1 MKEVFEEATNQLN
14 EKHPLVIATV
24 VRTKGSTP
32 QKPGAKLLVRNDGSG
47 VGTLGGG
54 CVEGDIWYAAKQ
66 LMKNRGS
73 AETIGYELN
82 EEIAAQDGLVCGGTM
97 FFLVD
102 PIYEKGQEALFL
114 DEINSAYLGG
124 EPVAL
129 ASLVKTTPDID
140 SKLGGKLL
148 IRSDGSVEGTL
159 GADNLNSEAIKYGI
173 ELMAYGNSK
182 YVRSETGAEYFV
194 EGYTTPP
201 QIILCGGGHV
211 SRAIYTFAVNLG
223 FNLTV
228 IDDRE
233 EFANK
238 TRFPLANVVV
248 AESSAEGFRSIEIN
262 KNTFIVIATRGHRYD
277 HVSLEAALNT
287 SASYIGLLGSKRKTI
302 LIYEELLSKGVSID
316 RIKDV
321 RAPIGL
327 DINARTP
334 EEIAISIMAEILM
347 IRNGGGG
354 NEMKLDSNLLE
365 KTSDKAFK
373 NKTLITAMLLPF

>member
-1 MKEVFEEATNQLN
+1 MKEVFEEATNQIN

-182 YVRSETGAEYFV
+182 YVRSEIGAEYFV

-201 QIILCGGGHV
+201 RIILCGGGHV

-373 NKTLITAMLLPF
+373 NKTDVKIGP

>member
-102 PIYEKGQEALFL
+102 PIYEKGQESLFL

-129 ASLVKTTPDID
+129 ASLVKTAPDID
-140 SKLGGKLL
+140 AKLAGKLL

-201 QIILCGGGHV
+201 RIILCGGGHV

-233 EFANK
+233 EFANN
-238 TRFPLANVVV
+238 TRFPLGDVVV
-248 AESSAEGFRSIEIN
+248 AENSAEGFRSVEIN

-365 KTSDKAFK
+365 KTSDKAFR
-373 NKTLITAMLLPF
+373 NKTDVKIGP

>member
-182 YVRSETGAEYFV
+182 YVKSETGAEYFV

-201 QIILCGGGHV
+201 RIILCGGGHV

-373 NKTLITAMLLPF
+373 NKTDVKIGP

>member
-1 MKEVFEEATNQLN
+1 MKEVFEEATNQIN

-129 ASLVKTTPDID
+129 ASLVKTIPDID

-373 NKTLITAMLLPF
+373 NKTDVKIGP

>member
-1 MKEVFEEATNQLN
+1 MKEVFEEATNQIN

-129 ASLVKTTPDID
+129 ASLVKTIPDID

-201 QIILCGGGHV
+201 RIILCGGGHV

-373 NKTLITAMLLPF
+373 NKTDVKIGP

>member
-182 YVRSETGAEYFV
+182 YVKSETGAEYFV

-373 NKTLITAMLLPF
+373 NKTDVKIGP

>member
-1 MKEVFEEATNQLN
+1 MKDVFDAAIEEIKNN
-14 EKHPLVIATV
+14 RKFVISTV
-24 VRTKGSTP
+24 TRTQGSTP

-114 DEINSAYLGG
+114 DEINSGYLGG

-148 IRSDGSVEGTL
+148 IRSDGSVVGTL
-159 GADNLNSEAIKYGI
+159 GANNLNSEAIKYGI

-373 NKTLITAMLLPF
+373 NKTDVKIGP

>member
-1 MKEVFEEATNQLN
+1 MKEVFEEAANQLN

-66 LMKNRGS
+66 LMKNRDS

-114 DEINSAYLGG
+114 NEINSAYLGG

-129 ASLVKTTPDID
+129 ASLVKTAPDID
-140 SKLGGKLL
+140 AKLAGKLL

-173 ELMAYGNSK
+173 ELMAYGNNK

-201 QIILCGGGHV
+201 RIILCGGGHV

-233 EFANK
+233 EFANN
-238 TRFPLANVVV
+238 TRFPLGDVVV
-248 AESSAEGFRSIEIN
+248 AENSAEGFRSVEIN

-365 KTSDKAFK
+365 KTSDKAFR
-373 NKTLITAMLLPF
+373 NKTDVKIGP

>member
-129 ASLVKTTPDID
+129 ASLVKTAPDID
-140 SKLGGKLL
+140 AKLAGKLL
-148 IRSDGSVEGTL
+148 IRADGSVEGTL

-201 QIILCGGGHV
+201 RIILCGGGHV

-233 EFANK
+233 EFANN
-238 TRFPLANVVV
+238 TRFPLGDVVV
-248 AESSAEGFRSIEIN
+248 AENSAEGFRSVEIN

-365 KTSDKAFK
+365 KTSDKAFR
-373 NKTLITAMLLPF
+373 NKTDVKIGP

>member
-140 SKLGGKLL
+140 SKLGCKLL
-148 IRSDGSVEGTL
+148 IRSDGSVVGTL

-373 NKTLITAMLLPF
+373 NKTDVKIGP

>member
-102 PIYEKGQEALFL
+102 PIYEKGQESLFL

-129 ASLVKTTPDID
+129 ASLVKTAPDID
-140 SKLGGKLL
+140 AKLAGKLL

-373 NKTLITAMLLPF
+373 NKTDVKIGP

>member
-1 MKEVFEEATNQLN
+1 MKEVFEEAANQLN

-66 LMKNRGS
+66 LMKNRDS

-114 DEINSAYLGG
+114 NEINSAYLGG

-129 ASLVKTTPDID
+129 ASLVKTAPDID
-140 SKLGGKLL
+140 AKLAGKLL

-173 ELMAYGNSK
+173 ELMAYGNNK
-182 YVRSETGAEYFV
+182 YVRSKTGAEYFV

-201 QIILCGGGHV
+201 RIILCGGGHV

-233 EFANK
+233 EFANN
-238 TRFPLANVVV
+238 TRFPSADVLV

-365 KTSDKAFK
+365 KTSDKAFR
-373 NKTLITAMLLPF
+373 NKTDVKIGP

>member
-1 MKEVFEEATNQLN
+1 MKEVFEEATNQIN

-114 DEINSAYLGG
+114 DEINSAYLWG

-373 NKTLITAMLLPF
+373 NKTDVKIGP

>member
-1 MKEVFEEATNQLN
+1 MKEVFEEATNQIN

-201 QIILCGGGHV
+201 RIILCGGGHV

-373 NKTLITAMLLPF
+373 NKTDVKIGP

>member
-14 EKHPLVIATV
+14 NRMPLVIATV

-32 QKPGAKLLVRNDGSG
+32 QKPGAKLLVKNDGSG

-66 LMKNRGS
+66 LMKNRGK
-73 AETIGYELN
+73 AAHIGYELN

-97 FFLVD
+97 YFLVD
-102 PIYEKGQEALFL
+102 PVYENGEDALFL
-114 DEINSAYLGG
+114 DEINNAYAGG
-124 EPVAL
+124 DPVAL
-129 ASLVKTTPDID
+129 ASLVKTVPDINAD
-140 SKLGGKLL
+140 LAGKLL
-148 IRSDGSVEGTL
+148 IRSDGSTEGTL
-159 GADNLNSEAIKYGI
+159 GAEGLNSEAIKHGL
-173 ELMAYGNSK
+173 ELMAYGNSD
-182 YVRSETGAEYFV
+182 YVRSETGAEYFI

-201 QIILCGGGHV
+201 RIVLCGGGHV

-228 IDDRE
+228 IDDRD
-233 EFANK
+233 EFANNE
-238 TRFPLANVVV
+238 RFPLADVVV
-248 AESSAEGFRSIEIN
+248 ARSSAEGFKSIEIN

-277 HVSLEAALNT
+277 HVSLEAAIDT
-287 SASYIGLLGSKRKTI
+287 SATYIGLLGSKRKTI
-302 LIYEELLSKGVSID
+302 LIYEELLNKGVSID

-334 EEIAISIMAEILM
+334 EEIALSILAEILM
-347 IRNGGGG
+347 IRNGGQG
-354 NEMKLDSNLLE
+354 NSMRLDSSLLE
-365 KTSDKAFK
+365 KTSVKVSR
-373 NKTLITAMLLPF
+373 NKTDVKIGP

>member
-32 QKPGAKLLVRNDGSG
+32 QKPGAKLLVRDDGSG

-365 KTSDKAFK
+365 KTSDKAFR
-373 NKTLITAMLLPF
+373 NKTDVKIGP

>member
-1 MKEVFEEATNQLN
+1 MKEVFEEATNQIN

-148 IRSDGSVEGTL
+148 IRSDGSVVGTL

-373 NKTLITAMLLPF
+373 NKTDVKIGP

>member
-1 MKEVFEEATNQLN
+1 MKEVLEEATNQIN

-73 AETIGYELN
+73 AEAIGYELN

-201 QIILCGGGHV
+201 RIILCGGGHV

-373 NKTLITAMLLPF
+373 NKTDVKIGP

>member
-66 LMKNRGS
+66 LMKNRDS

-102 PIYEKGQEALFL
+102 PIYEKGQESLFL

-129 ASLVKTTPDID
+129 ASLVKTAPDID
-140 SKLGGKLL
+140 AKLAGKLL

-201 QIILCGGGHV
+201 RIILCGGGHV

-233 EFANK
+233 EFANN
-238 TRFPLANVVV
+238 TRFPLGDVVV
-248 AESSAEGFRSIEIN
+248 AENSAEGFRSVEIN

-316 RIKDV
+316 RIKNV

-365 KTSDKAFK
+365 KTSDKAFR
-373 NKTLITAMLLPF
+373 NKTDVKIGP

>member
-159 GADNLNSEAIKYGI
+159 GADNLNYEAIKYGI

-277 HVSLEAALNT
+277 HVSLKAALNT

-373 NKTLITAMLLPF
+373 NKTDVKIGP

>member
-24 VRTKGSTP
+24 VRTKGSTHK
-32 QKPGAKLLVRNDGSG
+32 KPGAKLLVRIDGSG

-201 QIILCGGGHV
+201 RIILCGGGHV

-373 NKTLITAMLLPF
+373 NKTDVKIGP

>member
-302 LIYEELLSKGVSID
+302 LIYEELLSKGVSIN

-373 NKTLITAMLLPF
+373 NKTDVKIGP

>member
-97 FFLVD
+97 FILVD

-148 IRSDGSVEGTL
+148 IRSDGSVVGTL

-327 DINARTP
+327 DINARPP

-373 NKTLITAMLLPF
+373 NKTDVKIGP

>member
-102 PIYEKGQEALFL
+102 PIYEKGQESLFL

-129 ASLVKTTPDID
+129 ASLVKTAPDID
-140 SKLGGKLL
+140 AKLAGKLL

-277 HVSLEAALNT
+277 HASLEAALNT

-365 KTSDKAFK
+365 KTSDKAFR
-373 NKTLITAMLLPF
+373 NKTDVKIGP

>member
-1 MKEVFEEATNQLN
+1 MKEVIKEAVNLLRDAQPCVL
-14 EKHPLVIATV
+14 ATV

-114 DEINSAYLGG
+114 NEINSASLGG

-129 ASLVKTTPDID
+129 ASLVKTAPDID
-140 SKLGGKLL
+140 AKLAGKLL

-201 QIILCGGGHV
+201 RIILCGGGHV

-233 EFANK
+233 EFANN
-238 TRFPLANVVV
+238 TRFPLGDVVV
-248 AESSAEGFRSIEIN
+248 AENSAEGFRSVEIN
-262 KNTFIVIATRGHRYD
+262 KITFIVIATRGHRYD

-365 KTSDKAFK
+365 KTSDKAFR
-373 NKTLITAMLLPF
+373 NKTDVKIGP

>member
-1 MKEVFEEATNQLN
+1 MKEVFKEATNQLN
-14 EKHPLVIATV
+14 EQHPLVIATV
-24 VRTKGSTP
+24 IRTKGSTP
-32 QKPGAKLLVRNDGSG
+32 QKPGAKLLVRDDGSG

-66 LMKNRGS
+66 LMKNHGT
-73 AETIGYELN
+73 AKTIGYELN

-97 FFLVD
+97 YFLVD
-102 PIYEKGQEALFL
+102 PIYEKDQQALFL
-114 DEINSAYLGG
+114 EEINGAYLGG

-129 ASLVKTTPDID
+129 ASLVKTTPEVDA
-140 SKLGGKLL
+140 KLGGKLL
-148 IRSDGSVEGTL
+148 IRSDGSIEGTL
-159 GADNLNSEAIKYGI
+159 GKESLDFEAIEHGI

-182 YVRSETGAEYFV
+182 YVRSKIGAEYFV

-201 QIILCGGGHV
+201 RIILCGGGHV
-211 SRAIYTFAVNLG
+211 SRAIYTFALNLG

-238 TRFPLANVVV
+238 KRFPLADVVV
-248 AESSAEGFRSIEIN
+248 ASSSSEGFKSIEIN

-287 SASYIGLLGSKRKTI
+287 PASYIGLLGSKRKTI
-302 LIYEELLSKGVSID
+302 LIYQELLNKGLSID

-334 EEIAISIMAEILM
+334 EEIAVSIMAEILM
-347 IRNGGGG
+347 VRNGGGG
-354 NEMKLDSNLLE
+354 NAMKLDSALLN
-365 KTSDKAFK
+365 KTSDKVFR
-373 NKTLITAMLLPF
+373 NKTDVKIGP

>member
-201 QIILCGGGHV
+201 QTILCGGGHV

-277 HVSLEAALNT
+277 HVSLKAALNT

-373 NKTLITAMLLPF
+373 NKTDVKIGP

>member
-223 FNLTV
+223 SNLTV

-373 NKTLITAMLLPF
+373 NKTDVKIGP

>member
-365 KTSDKAFK
+365 KTSDKAFR
-373 NKTLITAMLLPF
+373 NKTDVKIGP

>member
-1 MKEVFEEATNQLN
+1 
-14 EKHPLVIATV
+14 
-24 VRTKGSTP
+24 
-32 QKPGAKLLVRNDGSG
+32 
-47 VGTLGGG
+47 
-54 CVEGDIWYAAKQ
+54 
-66 LMKNRGS
+66 
-73 AETIGYELN
+73 
-82 EEIAAQDGLVCGGTM
+82 M

-373 NKTLITAMLLPF
+373 NKTDVKIGP

>member
-1 MKEVFEEATNQLN
+1 MKEVFKEATNQLN
-14 EKHPLVIATV
+14 EQHPLVIATV
-24 VRTKGSTP
+24 IRTKGSTP
-32 QKPGAKLLVRNDGSG
+32 QKPGAKLLARDDGSG

-54 CVEGDIWYAAKQ
+54 CVEGDIWYAANQ
-66 LMKNRGS
+66 LMKNHGT
-73 AETIGYELN
+73 AKTIGYELN

-97 FFLVD
+97 YFLVD
-102 PIYEKGQEALFL
+102 PIYEKDQQALFL
-114 DEINSAYLGG
+114 EEINGAYLGG

-129 ASLVKTTPDID
+129 ASLVKTTPEVDA
-140 SKLGGKLL
+140 KLGGKLL
-148 IRSDGSVEGTL
+148 IRSDGSIEGTL
-159 GADNLNSEAIKYGI
+159 GKESLDFEAIEHGI

-182 YVRSETGAEYFV
+182 YVRSKIGAEYFV

-201 QIILCGGGHV
+201 RIILCGGGHV

-238 TRFPLANVVV
+238 KRFPLADVVV
-248 AESSAEGFRSIEIN
+248 ANSSSEGFNSIEIN
-262 KNTFIVIATRGHRYD
+262 KNTFVVIATRGHRYD

-302 LIYEELLSKGVSID
+302 LIYEELLNKGLSID

-347 IRNGGGG
+347 VRNGGDG
-354 NEMKLDSNLLE
+354 NVMKLASNLLN
-365 KTSDKAFK
+365 KTSAKLLR
-373 NKTLITAMLLPF
+373 NKTNLKIGP

>member
-24 VRTKGSTP
+24 VRTKGSPP

-102 PIYEKGQEALFL
+102 PIYETGQEALFL

-129 ASLVKTTPDID
+129 ASLVKTTPHID

-373 NKTLITAMLLPF
+373 NKTDVKIGP

>member
-1 MKEVFEEATNQLN
+1 MKEVFEEAVKQLDNQ
-14 EKHPLVIATV
+14 HPLVVATV
-24 VRTKGSTP
+24 IRTKGSTP
-32 QKPGAKLLVRNDGSG
+32 QKPGAKLLVKDDGSG

-66 LMKNRGS
+66 LMKNHGV
-73 AETIGYELN
+73 AKTIGYELN
-82 EEIAAQDGLVCGGTM
+82 EAIAAQDGLVCGGTM
-97 FFLVD
+97 YFLID
-102 PIYEKGQEALFL
+102 PMYDKGLNTLFL
-114 DEINSAYLGG
+114 NEINRAYSGG

-129 ASLVKTTPDID
+129 ASLIKTT
-140 SKLGGKLL
+140 SKVDGKIGGKLL
-148 IRSDGSVEGTL
+148 IRADGSTEGTL
-159 GADNLNSEAIKYGI
+159 GVESLNSEAVQYAV

-182 YVRSETGAEYFV
+182 YVKSDTGAEYFI

-201 QIILCGGGHV
+201 RVVLCGGGHV
-211 SRAIYTFAVNLG
+211 SKAISSVAVNLG

-238 TRFPLANVVV
+238 NRFPEADVVV
-248 AESSAEGFRSIEIN
+248 ASTSAEGFKSIEIN
-262 KNTFIVIATRGHRYD
+262 KNTFIVIVTRGHRYD
-277 HVSLEAALNT
+277 HVALDAALNT

-302 LIYEELLSKGVSID
+302 LIYEELLHKGITLD

-321 RAPIGL
+321 RSPIGL

-354 NEMKLDSNLLE
+354 NTMKLDSNLLN
-365 KTSDKAFK
+365 KASAKVFG
-373 NKTLITAMLLPF
+373 NKTDVKIGF

>member
-148 IRSDGSVEGTL
+148 IRSDGSVVGTL

-201 QIILCGGGHV
+201 RIILCGGGHV

-373 NKTLITAMLLPF
+373 NKTDVKIGP

>member
-201 QIILCGGGHV
+201 QIILCGVGHV

-373 NKTLITAMLLPF
+373 NKTDVKIGP